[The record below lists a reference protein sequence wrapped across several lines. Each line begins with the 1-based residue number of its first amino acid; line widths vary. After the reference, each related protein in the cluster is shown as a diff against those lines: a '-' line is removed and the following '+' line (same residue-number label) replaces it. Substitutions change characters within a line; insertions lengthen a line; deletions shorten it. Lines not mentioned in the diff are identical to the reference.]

1 MTKIT
6 LLICDVTFWCR
17 GKYGQSTASG
27 VDQLYGEI
35 NIWVDEH
42 VGVIMDQVVNLE
54 GRISLFVFS
63 NHMSIV

>member
-1 MTKIT
+1 MHVLTMFRIFG
-6 LLICDVTFWCR
+6 VAEN
-17 GKYGQSTASG
+17 TAKVQRG
-27 VDQLYGEI
+27 VDRLYGEI

-54 GRISLFVFS
+54 GRISLFVLS

>member
-1 MTKIT
+1 MFRIFG
-6 LLICDVTFWCR
+6 VAEN
-17 GKYGQSTASG
+17 TAKVQRG
-27 VDQLYGEI
+27 VDRLYGEI